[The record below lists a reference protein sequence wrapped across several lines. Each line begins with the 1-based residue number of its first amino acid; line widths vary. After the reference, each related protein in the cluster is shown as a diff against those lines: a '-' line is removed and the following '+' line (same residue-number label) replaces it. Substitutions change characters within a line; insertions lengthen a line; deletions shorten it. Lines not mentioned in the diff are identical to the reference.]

1 MTEVFEFGKVKAA
14 RLDNGM
20 ISAVVLSYGAT
31 LAKLNVCGTDVCCG
45 YDSVEEY
52 ENASGYLGATVGRY
66 ANRIANGRFSLGD
79 REYVLAKNEK
89 GATHI
94 HGGDI
99 GFDKR
104 IFSLCAE
111 GDSAI
116 LTYFSP
122 DGEEGYPGNVRV
134 TVKYRLDGMALYI
147 GYEAVSDADTVL
159 NLTNHSYFNLDGA
172 GSLRVL
178 DHTLSIN
185 AEQYDAVDERL
196 IPVETRRVAGTPF
209 DFRTPKKIGRDIG
222 KDDRQ
227 LAVCGGYDHNFYLKS
242 EEAACL
248 TGKKLGMKV
257 FTDMP
262 CIQLYTANF
271 FEDGYLL
278 SGKKEKH
285 NNAAVCLETQT
296 APDSPN
302 RSDSALLRAGE
313 QYRKKTVY
321 LFFRV

>member
-1 MTEVFEFGKVKAA
+1 MMEIFDFGKVKAA
-14 RLDNGM
+14 RLDNGS
-20 ISAVVLSYGAT
+20 ICAVVLSYGAT
-31 LAKLNVCGTDVCCG
+31 LARLNVCGTDVCCG
-45 YDSVEEY
+45 YDSIEDY
-52 ENASGYLGATVGRY
+52 ESASGYLGATVGRY
-66 ANRIANGRFSLGD
+66 ANRIANGRFSLGC
-79 REYVLAKNEK
+79 REYILSKNEK
-89 GATHI
+89 GTTHL

-104 IFSLCAE
+104 IFTLHTE
-111 GDSAI
+111 DDGAI

-134 TVKYRLDGMALYI
+134 TVTYRLDGMALHI

-172 GSLRVL
+172 GSPSALS
-178 DHTLSIN
+178 HTLSIN
-185 AEQYDAVDERL
+185 AEEFDAVDERL
-196 IPVETRRVAGTPF
+196 IPVETRSVAGTPF
-209 DFRTPKKIGRDIG
+209 DFRTPKKIRRDIG

-227 LAVCGGYDHNFYLKS
+227 LTLCGGYDHNFYLKS

-248 TGKKLGMKV
+248 TGKTLGMKV

-313 QYRKKTVY
+313 RYCRNTAY
-321 LFFRV
+321 SFFRV